1 MFVRKNHYDS
11 TRSDDRGTP
20 HLMTTPTERA
30 ARLACWKGAVAPEP
44 LGGGI
49 TNINFT
55 VEDAGERYVVRI
67 GEDIPAHGVYRVNEL
82 AAARAAHAAGISPEI
97 VHAEPGALVMRW
109 VDGQTLEPADVR
121 DPARIGRVLD
131 TVRRCHRDIPPHFRG
146 STPIFWVF
154 QVVRDYARTLRED
167 GSRMAGRLDDLLG
180 RAAHLESAVGPV
192 EIVFG
197 HNDLLAANFI
207 DDGDRIWLIDWEYA
221 GFNSPL
227 FDLGGLASNN
237 EMNAEQERWLLDRY
251 FGRGPGEDLLASY
264 AAMKCASLLRE
275 AMWSM
280 VSELHSEIEFDY
292 VAYTAENLERFERAW
307 REVVQ

>member
-1 MFVRKNHYDS
+1 MFVRKDHYDS
-11 TRSDDRGTP
+11 TRSDDKGTP

-109 VDGQTLEPADVR
+109 VDGRTLDPADVR
-121 DPARIGRVLD
+121 GTARIGRVLD

-180 RAAHLESAVGPV
+180 RAARLESVVGPV

-237 EMNAEQERWLLDRY
+237 EMDAEQERWLLDRY
-251 FGRGPGEDLLASY
+251 FGRVPGEDLLASY

-292 VAYTAENLERFERAW
+292 VAYTGENLERFERAW
-307 REVVQ
+307 REVVR